1 MTVAAHARASRISVI
16 AAVHPLTTGAAPF
29 NTAMVTAFRNQGPV
43 DVISWRRMYPPLLYR
58 AGQHDWDSKACRRP
72 EAAFILDWHDPRT
85 WRQALKRVSR
95 YEPDALVVPWLHPV
109 LAPQYRWL
117 LQNAPRGTCR
127 VVICHNVAPHEA
139 FRGAGV
145 LTRAALRHADLL
157 VTHARQQRYELA
169 ALGLDGIPTLDAF
182 HPRFVASD
190 LADGPSRAAVRA
202 ERRRLGDPSL
212 LLLCF
217 GAVRPYK
224 GVDLALDALARVDPV
239 LSVKLIVAGRFWSG
253 DAPYRR
259 QIAQLGIGDRVE
271 LRNSYIPNDEAALLF
286 SAADAALLPYR
297 SASQSGVVQLAFAHG
312 CPVIATSVGGLP
324 DAVRDG
330 EDGILCPADDPVALA
345 EAIERMA
352 DESAR
357 FKAAVRRHEDSNSF
371 DRYAQLVA
379 DAIEIG
385 R

>member
-1 MTVAAHARASRISVI
+1 MMAAPAPTARFSVI

-29 NTAMVTAFRNQGPV
+29 NTAMVAALREQGPV

-58 AGQHDWDSKACRRP
+58 AGQHDSVSRSCRRP
-72 EAAFILDWHDPRT
+72 DASFILDWHDPRT
-85 WRQALKRVSR
+85 WRRALKRVSG
-95 YEPDALVVPWLHPV
+95 YEPDALIVPWLHPV

-117 LQNAPRGTCR
+117 LQHAPRGTRR
-127 VVICHNVAPHEA
+127 VVICHNVTPHES

-145 LTRAALRHADLL
+145 LTRAALRHSDLL
-157 VTHARQQRYELA
+157 VTHARHQRHELE
-169 ALGLDGIPTLDAF
+169 ALGLDGIPTLEAF

-190 LADGPSRAAVRA
+190 FAEHPSRAAVAA
-202 ERRRLGDPSL
+202 ERRRQRDPGL

-224 GVDLALDALARVDPV
+224 GVDVALDALARVDPA
-239 LSVKLIVAGRFWSG
+239 LSVRLIVAGRFWSG
-253 DAPYRR
+253 HALYRQ
-259 QIAQLGIGDRVE
+259 QIARLGIADRVE
-271 LRNSYIPNDEAALLF
+271 LRNRYVSNDEAALLF

-324 DAVRDG
+324 DAVQDG
-330 EDGILCPADDPVALA
+330 EDGMLCPADDPAALA

-352 DESAR
+352 GESAR
-357 FKAAVRRHEDSNSF
+357 FKAAVRRHEESNSF
-371 DRYAQLVA
+371 ERYAQLVA
-379 DAIEIG
+379 DAIESG